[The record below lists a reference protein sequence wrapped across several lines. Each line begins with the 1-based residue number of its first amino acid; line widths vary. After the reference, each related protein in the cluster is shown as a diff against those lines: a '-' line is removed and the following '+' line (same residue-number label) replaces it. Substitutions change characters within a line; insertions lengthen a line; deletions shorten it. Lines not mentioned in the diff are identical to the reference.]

1 MSDSRTETKIEKIKY
16 LIVTESKEMITHPH
30 PHTHI
35 NTDGD
40 M

>member
-16 LIVTESKEMITHPH
+16 LIVTESKEMITYTHA
-30 PHTHI
+30 HTHI